1 MVSTYKETNT
11 IKYNYLY
18 EDYISD
24 IGSIY
29 EKNKELVNP
38 HIVGIYRGSLPIA
51 VHLSN
56 LFKCPMSII
65 KFQAID
71 GNDKEPVFLFDN
83 IKDDSDL
90 IIVDDIYDS
99 GTTMRII
106 KPLLDNKQSNSIK
119 YMTLFGYINP
129 DDVEYIHENIGKWVV
144 FPWERVNEDV

>member
-11 IKYNYLY
+11 SKYNYLY

-24 IGSIY
+24 IASIY

-56 LFKCPMSII
+56 LLKCPMSII

-71 GNDKEPVFLFDN
+71 GDDKEPVFLLDN
-83 IKDDSDL
+83 ITDDSDL
-90 IIVDDIYDS
+90 IVVDDIYDS

-106 KPLLDNKQSNSIK
+106 KPLLNKKQSNSIK
-119 YMTLFGYINP
+119 YMTLFGYLNQ
-129 DDVEYIHENIGKWVV
+129 DDVEYIHENMGKWVV
-144 FPWERVNEDV
+144 FPWERVN

>member
-11 IKYNYLY
+11 SKYNC
-18 EDYISD
+18 D

-56 LFKCPMSII
+56 LLKCPMSII

-71 GNDKEPVFLFDN
+71 GDDKEPVFLLDN
-83 IKDDSDL
+83 ITDDSDL
-90 IIVDDIYDS
+90 IVVDDIYDS

-106 KPLLDNKQSNSIK
+106 KPLLDNK
-119 YMTLFGYINP
+119 
-129 DDVEYIHENIGKWVV
+129 HENMGKWVV
-144 FPWERVNEDV
+144 FPWERVN